1 MTVRDHTWEF
11 AVNAFSWIA
20 AIGALVFVAAYV
32 AYDAYKTRRRAKAK
46 ARR

>member
-1 MTVRDHTWEF
+1 MTWRDHTWELVIS
-11 AVNAFSWIA
+11 ACSWLV

-32 AYDAYKTRRRAKAK
+32 AYDAYKTRRRK